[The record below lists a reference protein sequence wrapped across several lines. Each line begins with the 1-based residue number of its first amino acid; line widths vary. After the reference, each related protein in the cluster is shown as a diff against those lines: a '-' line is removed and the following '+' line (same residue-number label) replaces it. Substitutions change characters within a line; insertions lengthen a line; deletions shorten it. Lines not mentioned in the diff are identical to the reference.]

1 VQYIEKVKRVKN
13 SKNQSQ
19 FTGILCFVLVY
30 ATPGFLVTGAY
41 TLMGRRLWAV
51 RPPFDDQQG
60 MISVQQVNQYN
71 NIILWVVL

>member
-1 VQYIEKVKRVKN
+1 MKEIKLQKMFKIYTYSSK
-13 SKNQSQ
+13 SKNPLQ

-60 MISVQQVNQYN
+60 MISVQQVNQY
-71 NIILWVVL
+71 III

>member
-1 VQYIEKVKRVKN
+1 MQYTQKVKDVIK
-13 SKNQSQ
+13 SKNALK

-60 MISVQQVNQYN
+60 MISVQQVNKY
-71 NIILWVVL
+71 II

>member
-1 VQYIEKVKRVKN
+1 MINQCWKIYINKTMFNAIPGV
-13 SKNQSQ
+13 
-19 FTGILCFVLVY
+19 LCFVLVY

-60 MISVQQVNQYN
+60 MISVQQVNYVP
-71 NIILWVVL
+71 IRKKDCD